1 MEVKAIFNCKNRN
14 IAKINILCKSD
25 EPISKI
31 LQKFI
36 NKVSTNGPPMTL
48 EEFDFYYN
56 GEKFDKNSTI
66 IKLKDNDDL
75 KEIEF
80 TFNIK
85 SKITKCP
92 ECDCNDAVLYIKN
105 YRLNFYGCI
114 YDHEISKIFDRYES
128 TQNIEYDKIICKN
141 NKCGKTQN
149 DEILNFKKCLSCKKL
164 TGNTTY
170 YCQKCSLEHPKSHKM
185 IDYDEKY
192 YYCEHHFKLYNS
204 YCSKCKYN
212 LCPDCKSSPC
222 KKGNNHNIIKYEEK
236 IPDIKN
242 IKNKLDEIKEKI
254 FDLKIIVDQIKNNM
268 DGAVKIIEKYYD
280 MAQDIIGKYELFNI
294 KNKNYQILKTMNLLD
309 ETNKDIMKD
318 LDNIINNDNNWKK
331 KCCILID
338 IYEGDRGDYTR
349 GMKINNSFTCA
360 NNEFMNNESSYNYE
374 DNYNIKSNI
383 KKFIGKNIILNP
395 KMKYMKKINIKK
407 KAINNFD
414 K

>member
-1 MEVKAIFNCKNRN
+1 MMI
-14 IAKINILCKSD
+14 
-25 EPISKI
+25 
-31 LQKFI
+31 
-36 NKVSTNGPPMTL
+36 
-48 EEFDFYYN
+48 EEYEFYYN
-56 GEKFDKNSTI
+56 GEKLDKNSTI
-66 IKLKDNDDL
+66 MKLKEYKDL

-80 TFNIK
+80 IFNIK
-85 SKITKCP
+85 SKIIKCP
-92 ECDCNDAVLYIKN
+92 ECDCNDAVLHIKN

-114 YDHEISKIFDRYES
+114 YGHEISNIFDRYES

-204 YCSKCKYN
+204 YCSICKLN
-212 LCPDCKSSPC
+212 LCPDCKADTC

-242 IKNKLDEIKEKI
+242 IKSKLDEIKEKI

-374 DNYNIKSNI
+374 DNYNIESNI

>member
-1 MEVKAIFNCKNRN
+1 MESTAIFDCKNRN

-25 EPISKI
+25 EVISKI

-80 TFNIK
+80 TFNVK

-149 DEILNFKKCLSCKKL
+149 DELLNFKKCLSCQKL

-204 YCSKCKYN
+204 YCSICKLN
-212 LCPDCKSSPC
+212 LCPDCKADTC

-242 IKNKLDEIKEKI
+242 IKSKLDEIKEKI

-318 LDNIINNDNNWKK
+318 LDNIIAPNKNLKEK
-331 KCCILID
+331 SCILID
-338 IYEGDRGDYTR
+338 IYESDRGDYNK
-349 GMKINNSFTCA
+349 GMKNNNSFACGKEEIIYSQA
-360 NNEFMNNESSYNYE
+360 SYNYE
-374 DNYNIKSNI
+374 KSNNI
-383 KKFIGKNIILNP
+383 DDNNKKLIG
-395 KMKYMKKINIKK
+395 
-407 KAINNFD
+407 NNF
-414 K
+414 KFKKTNNFNKTKNNFNK